1 MLSTISKEI
10 LTHVATK
17 ETATAA
23 WTSIEELLASQTRA
37 RSVTTRIALTT
48 TVKGGMSMADYF
60 NKMKS
65 LAEEMAAAGKP
76 MDDEELMGH
85 ILTGLDSDHNQ
96 VVSAIITP

>member
-1 MLSTISKEI
+1 
-10 LTHVATK
+10 
-17 ETATAA
+17 
-23 WTSIEELLASQTRA
+23 
-37 RSVTTRIALTT
+37 
-48 TVKGGMSMADYF
+48 MADYF